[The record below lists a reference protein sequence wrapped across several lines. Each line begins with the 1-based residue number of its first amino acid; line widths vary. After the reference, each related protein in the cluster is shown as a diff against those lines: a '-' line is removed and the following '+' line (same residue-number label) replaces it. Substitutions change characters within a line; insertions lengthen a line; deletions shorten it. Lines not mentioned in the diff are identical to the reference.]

1 MTLNG
6 IDVSQWQA
14 ADLSGVPYDFLIARA
29 TWGDG
34 ITANGFVDPWA
45 DRHIQTAIRRGK
57 LFGFYHFM
65 TTHDPVQQARWFVQN
80 CQGYF
85 GKGIPVLDYED
96 IGGGVERA
104 ASTHGDAGALK
115 FLNEVYRLTGVRP
128 LVYANSSHAAGL
140 HQVAA
145 ANYGLWVA
153 NWGQN
158 EAGGY
163 RVPPMPGSGPFPFV
177 AIHQYTSR
185 GRLAGYGGDLDL
197 DIAHLTAAQWAKYA
211 NPSGAATPA
220 PTPTPTKTNE
230 QLAAEVW
237 AGVWGNGQDRIDRLT
252 KAGYDAAAVQA
263 IVNKTA
269 GPASPRRYTVRA
281 GDNLS
286 SIAAK
291 YGIEWR
297 AIYNANRSVI
307 GDNPNVIHVGAVL
320 TIP

>member
-14 ADLSGVPYDFLIARA
+14 ADLSNVPYDFLIARA

-80 CQGYF
+80 CKNYF
-85 GKGIPVLDYED
+85 GHGIPVLDYED
-96 IGGGVERA
+96 IGNGVERA

-140 HQVAA
+140 HQVAK

-153 NWGQN
+153 NWGAN
-158 EAGGY
+158 AAGGY
-163 RVPPMPGSGPFPFV
+163 RTPHAVGSGPFPFV

-185 GRLAGYGGDLDL
+185 GRLDGYGGDLDL
-197 DIAHLTAAQWAKYA
+197 DIAYLTAAQWAKYA
-211 NPSGAATPA
+211 GSSGEPAPA
-220 PTPTPTKTNE
+220 PTPGKKTNE

-237 AGVWGNGQDRIDRLT
+237 AGVWGDGQDRIDRLT

-269 GPASPRRYTVRA
+269 PSSPTRHYTVKP

-297 AIYNANRSVI
+297 AIYNANRSVL
-307 GDNPNVIHVGAVL
+307 GDDPNVIYAGTVL